1 MRCGALVN
9 QLIVKDSSAVHGRL
23 LKKTRSLFRNWVP
36 AMRTI
41 RASDRRVAGWVW
53 ALSAGLGLLGAA
65 VAFFPGATANLAWA
79 GGVMLGGFLAG
90 GFLANRVLHALA
102 IARGEAGG
110 AASAQLPP
118 SPGGLDDLCGQVLP
132 IWNRQIETA
141 RSQTETSLTDL
152 STCFGDIHQRLDTA
166 LGLYRNSTGS
176 LSGGGEGDVMEML
189 EKGQNDLSAMLSTLR
204 AGLHAKEEMLE
215 RIHEMARYS
224 GELKAMAGAVS
235 DLANQIK
242 LVSLN
247 AAIEAAWA
255 GESGRGFAVI
265 ADEVRK
271 LSTLSGDTGKQITA
285 RVDGV
290 SEAIQGAVRIA
301 ERYADQDARAMR
313 DSEQLI
319 EGVLNA
325 FRGAVEHLTQTATQ
339 FQHEGQAVQE
349 TVSGVIVSLQ
359 FQDRVSQI
367 LNQTRDDMERLEGVL
382 NENRE
387 REARGEPV
395 SPIDVAAWLD
405 QLSSTYTTLE
415 QVDNHQGTQSNA
427 PGKAAEITFF

>member
-1 MRCGALVN
+1 
-9 QLIVKDSSAVHGRL
+9 
-23 LKKTRSLFRNWVP
+23 
-36 AMRTI
+36 
-41 RASDRRVAGWVW
+41 
-53 ALSAGLGLLGAA
+53 
-65 VAFFPGATANLAWA
+65 
-79 GGVMLGGFLAG
+79 
-90 GFLANRVLHALA
+90 
-102 IARGEAGG
+102 
-110 AASAQLPP
+110 
-118 SPGGLDDLCGQVLP
+118 
-132 IWNRQIETA
+132 
-141 RSQTETSLTDL
+141 
-152 STCFGDIHQRLDTA
+152 
-166 LGLYRNSTGS
+166 
-176 LSGGGEGDVMEML
+176 
-189 EKGQNDLSAMLSTLR
+189 
-204 AGLHAKEEMLE
+204 
-215 RIHEMARYS
+215 
-224 GELKAMAGAVS
+224 
-235 DLANQIK
+235 
-242 LVSLN
+242 
-247 AAIEAAWA
+247 
-255 GESGRGFAVI
+255 
-265 ADEVRK
+265 
-271 LSTLSGDTGKQITA
+271 
-285 RVDGV
+285 VDGV

-405 QLSSTYTTLE
+405 HLSSTYTTLE

>member
-1 MRCGALVN
+1 MNAA
-9 QLIVKDSSAVHGRL
+9 S
-23 LKKTRSLFRNWVP
+23 
-36 AMRTI
+36 
-41 RASDRRVAGWVW
+41 ASDRRVAGWVW
-53 ALSAGLGLLGAA
+53 AFSSGLGLLGAA
-65 VAFFPGATANLAWA
+65 AAATGTTASLLWA
-79 GGVMLGGFLAG
+79 GGLGLAGVLAG
-90 GFLANRVLHALA
+90 GFLASRVRNALTA
-102 IARGEAGG
+102 ARRGADAAGL
-110 AASAQLPP
+110 ARASA
-118 SPGGLDDLCGQVLP
+118 SHSVEGLDELCGQVLP

-141 RSQTETSLTDL
+141 RSQTETSLVDL
-152 STCFGDIHQRLDTA
+152 ATCFGDIHQRLDTA
-166 LGLYRNSTGS
+166 LGLYRSSTDGMS
-176 LSGGGEGDVMEML
+176 ASEGGDVMDML

-204 AGLHAKEEMLE
+204 AGLQAKEEMLE
-215 RIHEMARYS
+215 RIHEMARFS

-255 GESGRGFAVI
+255 GEAGRGFAVI

-271 LSTLSGDTGKQITA
+271 LSTLSGDTGKQITS

-290 SEAIQGAVRIA
+290 TEAIQSAVRIA

-319 EGVLNA
+319 EGVLNV
-325 FRGAVEHLTQTATQ
+325 FRGAVEHLTQAATQ

-367 LNQTRDDMERLEGVL
+367 LNQTKDDMARLESVL

-387 REARGEPV
+387 RGARGEQPT
-395 SPIDVAAWLD
+395 PIDVAAWLD
-405 QLSSTYTTLE
+405 DLSRTYTTLE
-415 QVDNHQGTQSNA
+415 QLDNHQGTQSNT
-427 PGKAAEITFF
+427 PGKATEITFF